1 MRNLRAKAKA
11 ATAVLS
17 LSALITTGAMLLSG
31 QDQDITG
38 TIIGEGTP
46 TIAITDFRGGG
57 LSQRWME
64 GPEGFNATLW
74 NDIADSGVFNMAPKT
89 NYPLDVPQR
98 PEDFHKPIV
107 SQLSEDAEPVVL
119 KNAPW
124 LTDWSGPPVN
134 TDYLAFGYVL
144 PSATDPDSLVLRA
157 WLFNVRQPD
166 VEQAFVLG
174 RAYIGSNDLEGTQK
188 VAHEFAADILAL
200 MGIES
205 LEGTR
210 IYFISDR
217 TGNKEVWS
225 MEPDGSNQRQVTFYG
240 SITKSPAV
248 SPDGRTLAAVT
259 MAKTESGERWQIRLH
274 STESGRNYTF
284 YNPRAG
290 TIVTPDF
297 SPDGKHLFFG
307 AAVDGWTQIIETDL
321 DGANPMNLSH
331 VSAIELAPKVNPKTG
346 DNMVFVSARGGS
358 PQLWIRNLN
367 GTGLRRLTD
376 GRGQVDDPSW
386 SPDGVHVAFSWTAGY
401 EIGAFNIFVMDV
413 VTGKYVQLTSNA
425 GVNENP
431 SWAPDGRHIVYS
443 SQRGRDV
450 QIYSMLA
457 NGQNVEKLTSVGHN
471 EEPVWAPKIVD
482 NPQSPEGE

>member
-1 MRNLRAKAKA
+1 MRNFRAKSKA
-11 ATAVLS
+11 AAVALS

-31 QDQDITG
+31 QQDITG
-38 TIIGEGTP
+38 VITREGTQ

-57 LSQRWME
+57 LTQRWMD
-64 GPEGFNATLW
+64 GPDGFNATLW
-74 NDIADSGVFNMAPKT
+74 NDIADAGVFNMAPKT
-89 NYPLDVPQR
+89 NYPLVVPQR
-98 PEDFHKPIV
+98 PEDFRQPLV
-107 SQLSEDAEPVVL
+107 TQVREGEEPVVL

-134 TDYLAFGYVL
+134 ADLLAFGYVL
-144 PSATDPDSLVLRA
+144 PSATDPDSLVLRG

-166 VEQAFVLG
+166 VQKAFMIG
-174 RAYIGSNDLEGTQK
+174 STYIGTNDLEGAQK

-210 IYFISDR
+210 VYFISDR

-225 MEPDGSNQRQVTFYG
+225 MEPDGSNQRQVTHYG
-240 SITKSPAV
+240 SITTNPAV

-259 MAKTESGERWQIRLH
+259 LAKTESGERWQIRLH
-274 STESGRNYTF
+274 STESGRNFNF
-284 YNPRAG
+284 YNPRAA
-290 TIVTPDF
+290 TIVTPSF
-297 SPDGKHLFFG
+297 SPDGKHVLFG
-307 AAVDGWTQIIETDL
+307 ASVGQYTQIIETDL
-321 DGANPMNLSH
+321 DGANPQNLSQ
-331 VSAIELAPKVNPKTG
+331 VNAIELAPKVNPKTG

-358 PQLWIRNLN
+358 PQLWIRNMN

-376 GRGQVDDPSW
+376 GRGQVDDPNW
-386 SPDGVHVAFSWTAGY
+386 SPDGLHVAFSWTAGY

-413 VTGKYVQLTSNA
+413 VSGQYVQLTSNA

-431 SWAPDGRHIVYS
+431 SWAPDGKHLVYS

-450 QIYSMLA
+450 QIYTMLA
-457 NGQNVEKLTSVGHN
+457 NGKNVKKLTSVGRN
-471 EEPVWAPKIVD
+471 EQPIWAPKIVVD
-482 NPQSPEGE
+482 PQSPEGE